1 MSSPDTQQITFDVEG
16 MTCASCALRIERV
29 LERQEGVDRAVVN
42 LAANEARV
50 TVAPDTGVE
59 GLQSAIAKI
68 GYSMAEITS
77 DADRVDPVTRA
88 REHQRDQW
96 VLFVGAAA
104 LTIPLLVLAM
114 GGIEAA
120 WSPFVQ
126 WALATPVVFWFGRQF
141 HQAALVRVRSLSANM
156 DSLISI
162 GTLAA
167 YLYSV
172 WAVFAGEP
180 VFFETAAAIISFILL
195 GRFFEARAKGRASQ
209 AVVKLLE
216 LSPDEA
222 TVIED
227 GREITR
233 SVEHL
238 IAGDLV
244 LVRPAEKIPADGVIE
259 EGFSAVD
266 ESMLTGESVPVEK
279 TAGDEVFGATVN
291 QHGRLLVRLTRVGR
305 DTALQQIVR
314 VVEEAQATKAPIQA
328 LADRVAGWFV
338 PVVIVISLVTLAIW
352 WALGASFGEALRPA
366 VAVLIIACPC
376 ALGLATPTA
385 IMVGTGKGAELG
397 VLFKGADVFERVNGL
412 SVVAF
417 DKTGTLTTGVMTVTE
432 VASDDPDFL
441 RYVGAVEA
449 ASEHPIGRAIA
460 ERAASDGVTLAA
472 VAGAHAVPG
481 NGMIGTVDGRTV
493 VVGKPKLLADHG
505 MPISD
510 HWLSE
515 LDRLARQ
522 GATAVAAGWDGEV
535 RGIVAVS
542 DTPRESAAATTAA
555 LQDLGI
561 DVHMFTGDRHET
573 AQAIGAQLGIASIDA
588 DMAPAEKSEALQRLQ
603 SDGRIAA
610 FVGDGIND
618 APALVAADIGM
629 AIGTGTDVAVEAG
642 DVLLM
647 AGDPG
652 LTVTAVRLARRT
664 LQIIKQNLFWAFAYN
679 VSMIPLAAFGLL
691 NPMWASLAMAASSVS
706 VVTNSLRLR
715 RFR

>member
-1 MSSPDTQQITFDVEG
+1 MSSADAAQVTFDVEG

-29 LERQEGVDRAVVN
+29 LERQDGVEGAIVN

-50 TVAPDTGVE
+50 TVEPETELD
-59 GLQSAIAKI
+59 GLEAAIAKI
-68 GYSMAEITS
+68 GYTLSEITS
-77 DADRVDPVTRA
+77 EDDRVDPVTRA
-88 REHQRDQW
+88 REHQEEQW
-96 VLFVGAAA
+96 QRFLGAAA
-104 LTIPLLVLAM
+104 LTVPLLILAM
-114 GGIEAA
+114 AGIEGA
-120 WSPFVQ
+120 WNPWVQ
-126 WALATPVVFWFGRQF
+126 LALATPVVFWFGRQF
-141 HQAALVRVRSLSANM
+141 HQAALVRVRSLTANM
-156 DSLISI
+156 DTLVSI

-172 WAVFAGEP
+172 WATLAGEP
-180 VFFETAAAIISFILL
+180 IFFETAAAIITFILL
-195 GRFFEARAKGRASQ
+195 GRYFEARAKGRASQ

-227 GREITR
+227 GREISR

-238 IAGDLV
+238 MAGDLV

-259 EGFSAVD
+259 EGFSAID
-266 ESMLTGESVPVEK
+266 ESMLTGESVPAEK
-279 TAGDEVFGATVN
+279 TVGQEVFGATVN

-305 DTALQQIVR
+305 DSALQQIVR
-314 VVEEAQATKAPIQA
+314 VVEDAQASKAPIQA

-338 PVVIVISLVTLAIW
+338 PVVMVISLVTLIIW
-352 WALGASFGEALRPA
+352 WAISGSFGEALRPA

-385 IMVGTGKGAELG
+385 IMVGSGKGAELG
-397 VLFKGADVFERVNGL
+397 VVFKGADIFERVNGL

-417 DKTGTLTTGVMTVTE
+417 DKTGTLTTGVMAVTD
-432 VASDDPDFL
+432 VISDDPDFL
-441 RYVGAVEA
+441 RLVGSVEN

-460 ERAASDGVTLAA
+460 AEATASGIELAS
-472 VAGAHAVPG
+472 VADAQAVPG
-481 NGMIGTVDGRTV
+481 NGVVGTVDGRLV
-493 VVGKPKLLADHG
+493 VVGKPKLLADRG
-505 MPISD
+505 MVVSNRWTSD
-510 HWLSE
+510 
-515 LDRLARQ
+515 LDRLAAG

-535 RGIVAVS
+535 RGIIAVS
-542 DTPRESAAATTAA
+542 DTPRPSAAATTQA
-555 LQDLGI
+555 LGELGI
-561 DVHMFTGDRHET
+561 DVHMFTGDRIET
-573 AQAIGAQLGIASIDA
+573 AQAIGAELGITSIDA
-588 DMAPAEKSEALQRLQ
+588 DMAPAQKAEAIQRLQ
-603 SDGRIAA
+603 AGGSTVA

-618 APALVAADIGM
+618 APALVTADIGM

-647 AGDPG
+647 AGDPA

-664 LQIIKQNLFWAFAYN
+664 LQVIRQNLFWAFAYN
-679 VSMIPLAAFGLL
+679 VVMIPLAAVGLL

-715 RFR
+715 SFR